1 MATIT
6 TSGAIPA
13 TPQEL
18 RDAEVAAA
26 EALSPGLTANLP
38 GSLIE
43 DMASTAAGAL
53 VIQDLAYVD
62 LVNSISPYTANPF
75 VLTQLGN
82 VYGIQ
87 QGLGSNAS
95 VYVTFYGD
103 PGYVI
108 PVGFTVSDG
117 NYQYVVQVGGVIQ
130 ANGQSEALYCVS
142 NYSGTWAIPVGT
154 VTQIITSVA
163 AGFTLT
169 CYNLTAGV
177 PGTGAQSTPDYQAQV
192 IQAGLSVAQGMPTFL
207 KTTLEKISG
216 VQKRLIAVRTPEI
229 GRWQVICGGGDPY
242 AVANGIY
249 EGLFDI
255 STLIGSTIA
264 VNSITQAQ
272 PPLVTTDLNHGYSV
286 GQIMQITG
294 ATGMTA
300 INGNNYVVATVP
312 SPTTFTLSVKITS
325 ITWAADVVT
334 VVTEVPHGLSTSG
347 TTTIV
352 NCYPFEYNGTVS
364 YTRVNTTTFTY
375 PLVLDP
381 GTATTLGTTELRTTG
396 YSAYTGNGVI
406 SPNLRNVEVNLS
418 DYPDSYPITF
428 INPPLQTV
436 GISMLW
442 NTNSLNYVSP
452 TAIAQLAIPALTEY
466 INSIYVGQPINIF
479 ELERTFENSV
489 ASVLDSN
496 LISRMVFTVTING
509 IVSSPIGGTGVIYG
523 DPESYFQTSTSL
535 VTVSQG

>member
-53 VIQDLAYVD
+53 VIQELAYTD

-75 VLTQLGN
+75 VLSQLGA
-82 VYGIQ
+82 VYGVQ

-95 VYVTFYGD
+95 VYVTFFGD

-117 NYQYVVQVGGVIQ
+117 NYQYRVQVGGIIQ
-130 ANGQSEALYCVS
+130 TNGESAALYCVATYEGS
-142 NYSGTWAIPVGT
+142 WAIPVGT
-154 VTQIITSVA
+154 VTLIVTSVA

-169 CYNLTAGV
+169 CSNLTAGV

-192 IQAGLSVAQGMPTFL
+192 IQAGLATAQGMPNFL
-207 KTTLEKISG
+207 KANLEKISG
-216 VQKRLIAVRTPEI
+216 VQPRLISVRTPEI

-242 AVANGIY
+242 DVAYGIY
-249 EGLFDI
+249 TGLFDV
-255 STLIGSTIA
+255 SNLIGSTLNVTA
-264 VNSITQAQ
+264 ITQAQ
-272 PPLVTTDLNHGYSV
+272 PPLVTTDLNHGYST
-286 GQIMQITG
+286 GQVVQIND
-294 ATGMTA
+294 ATGMTT
-300 INGNNYVVATVP
+300 INGYEYVVGSVP
-312 SPTTFTLSVKITS
+312 TPTTFNLNVEITS
-325 ITWAADVVT
+325 ITWASDVVT
-334 VVTEVPHGLSTSG
+334 VVTASPHGLSTSG
-347 TTTIV
+347 STSIDG
-352 NCYPFEYNGTVS
+352 CYPIEYNGVFT

-375 PLVLDP
+375 PLVYNP
-381 GTATTLGTTELRTTG
+381 GAIITKGVTELRTTG
-396 YSAYTGNGVI
+396 YSAYTGNGVL
-406 SPNLRNVEVNLS
+406 SPNLRNVEVSIN
-418 DYPDSYPITF
+418 DYPDSYEITF
-428 INPPLQTV
+428 INPFLQTV
-436 GISMLW
+436 GIAMLW
-442 NTNSLNYVSP
+442 NTTSLNYVSP
-452 TAIAQLAIPALTEY
+452 AAIAQLAIPALNDY
-466 INSIYVGQPINIF
+466 INSIAVGQPINIF
-479 ELERTFENSV
+479 ELQKTFEESV

-509 IVSSPIGGTGVIYG
+509 VITSPVGGTGTIYG
-523 DPESYFQTSTSL
+523 DPESYFQSSTAL
-535 VTVSQG
+535 ITVEQG

>member
-6 TSGAIPA
+6 TAGAIPA

-43 DMASTAAGAL
+43 DIASTAAGAL

-75 VLTQLGN
+75 VLSQLGT
-82 VYGIQ
+82 VYGVQ

-103 PGYVI
+103 AGYVI

-117 NYQYVVQVGGVIQ
+117 NYQYVVQEGGVIQ
-130 ANGQSEALYCVS
+130 TDGQSAALYCVS
-142 NYSGTWAIPVGT
+142 TYEGTWAIPVGT

-163 AGFTLT
+163 TGFTLT
-169 CYNLTAGV
+169 CFNLTAGV

-192 IQAGLSVAQGMPTFL
+192 IQAGLSVAQGMPSFL
-207 KTTLEKISG
+207 KTTLQKISG
-216 VQKRLIAVRTPEI
+216 VQKRLISVRSPAINT
-229 GRWQVICGGGDPY
+229 WQVICGGGDPY
-242 AVANGIY
+242 AVANGIFQ
-249 EGLFDI
+249 GLFDI
-255 STLIGSTIA
+255 SNLVGSTLNV
-264 VNSITQAQ
+264 VNITQAQ
-272 PPLVTTDLNHGYSV
+272 PPVVSTDLNHGYSV
-286 GQIMQITG
+286 GQIIQITG
-294 ATGMTA
+294 ATGMTQ
-300 INGNNYVVATVP
+300 INGNNYEVASVP
-312 SPTTFTLSVKITS
+312 TPTTFTLNVKISS

-334 VVTEVPHGLSTSG
+334 VVTEVPHGLTTSG
-347 TTTIV
+347 TTVIY

-375 PLVLDP
+375 PLILDP
-381 GTATTLGTTELRTTG
+381 GTASTLGTTQLRTTG
-396 YSAYTGNGVI
+396 FGAYTGNGVL
-406 SPNLRNVEVNLS
+406 SPNLRNVEVNIS
-418 DYPDSYPITF
+418 DYPDSYTIPF

-452 TAIAQLAIPALTEY
+452 TAVAQLAIPALNDY
-466 INSIYVGQPINIF
+466 INSIYVGEPINIF
-479 ELERTFENSV
+479 ELERTFENSI
-489 ASVLDSN
+489 SSILDSN
-496 LISRMVFTVTING
+496 LISRMVFTITING
-509 IVSSPIGGTGVIYG
+509 IIVSPVSGTGVIYG
-523 DPESYFQTSTSL
+523 DPESYFQSSTSL
-535 VTVSQG
+535 ITVEQG